1 MSRHLSPSL
10 TSSST
15 PRRRIAAPLRGRR
28 LAATSVLLLT
38 VPLAAGCGAGFN
50 AASQQVKA
58 NSGAGSAGA
67 LKVND
72 VWVVVDPTTGNA
84 EVVGAVA
91 NTGSSTDTLV
101 SVSATN
107 IPATVSGTDAASS
120 TTGIS
125 VGSDSV
131 SIPGGQSVSFGE
143 TGQPALGLA
152 DANFQAGLLSQVT
165 FTFAQAGAVTVTA
178 QIQPDSGI
186 FAGYDPNAAVPAKPT
201 VAPTPSSSPTATAN
215 PSGTATPTDT
225 ATATATATSTHS

>member
-15 PRRRIAAPLRGRR
+15 PRRGTAAPQRGRG
-28 LAATSVLLLT
+28 LAATAGLLLA

-58 NSGAGSAGA
+58 NSGAGSIGA
-67 LKVND
+67 MKVND

-84 EVVGAVA
+84 EIVGAVA
-91 NTGSSTDTLV
+91 NTGTSTDSLV

-107 IPATVSGTDAASS
+107 LPATLTGTDASS
-120 TTGIS
+120 ATTGIS
-125 VGSDSV
+125 VSGSSV
-131 SIPGGQSVSFGE
+131 AIPAGQSVSFGE
-143 TGQPALGLA
+143 TGQPALGLS

-178 QIQPDSGI
+178 QIQPDTGV
-186 FAGYDPNAAVPAKPT
+186 FAGYSPDSAVPPKPT
-201 VAPTPSSSPTATAN
+201 TPPPTPSASATAN
-215 PSGTATPTDT
+215 PSGTATPSGTPSST
-225 ATATATATSTHS
+225 VSATSTHS